1 MNFNLFLL
9 LLPLPLVSHLRIANF
24 NVIKFGPMSSSTIC
38 TALGL
43 MFRFLIQFDV
53 IFYMEL
59 GKSPAAFLCMRIAS
73 LSSTICCKD

>member
-9 LLPLPLVSHLRIANF
+9 LLPLPLVSYPRIAANF

-38 TALGL
+38 TVLGL

-53 IFYMEL
+53 IFFIW
-59 GKSPAAFLCMRIAS
+59 S
-73 LSSTICCKD
+73 